1 MKQKLIEAQTRA
13 EELQRQ
19 LNNVNARER
28 RSKKT
33 VQSLL
38 DELKLK
44 NMISEELQLKLDL
57 YSGRFFFSY
66 IGTFGGIALWR
77 CYTMFH
83 PNVMY

>member
-57 YSGRFFFSY
+57 YSGRFFFQLHRN
-66 IGTFGGIALWR
+66 I
-77 CYTMFH
+77 
-83 PNVMY
+83 